1 MRSALEPRIEA
12 MRLGGEPGSG
22 CDGTFLLTGGP
33 TGQRLFCAVSDGRH
47 WEALGLPAPR
57 WEHVSV
63 SLPNHLRC
71 PTWSE
76 LEFVKRTFWAE
87 DEWALQLHVPPSR
100 HINVHPHVLH
110 LWRPVCDLPVPPAAC
125 V

>member
-1 MRSALEPRIEA
+1 

-22 CDGTFLLTGGP
+22 CDGAFRLRGGP
-33 TGQRLFCAVSDGRH
+33 TGMDLLCIVSDGRH
-47 WEALGLPAPR
+47 WTSLGLPLPV

-63 SLPNHLRC
+63 SLRHRC
-71 PTWSE
+71 PTWAE